1 MPKILWLSAD
11 ILRNNSAAYLVIAGD
26 KLSERRISV
35 QRKSA
40 REHGVI
46 AVVSVVRYDFDVL
59 VALLLV
65 VVDGAIVAEDLEVIA
80 MIIDRDRDVL
90 ALERAVES
98 ATLLRAP
105 GALGG
110 LAVEDD
116 LVLAATEADVQN
128 DIFLAIV
135 KSDTAV
141 VGVGVTVLLETIF
154 VGPED
159 DEAILLQLILE
170 RDAVLV
176 ADREQIK
183 HDMVCCGRRC
193 SVLVRFA
200 RARRGLLGSEMKD
213 CSLKV
218 SRAILVSLYC
228 RQ

>member
-1 MPKILWLSAD
+1 M
-11 ILRNNSAAYLVIAGD
+11 
-26 KLSERRISV
+26 
-35 QRKSA
+35 
-40 REHGVI
+40 
-46 AVVSVVRYDFDVL
+46 
-59 VALLLV
+59 
-65 VVDGAIVAEDLEVIA
+65 DGAIVAEDLEVIA

-183 HDMVCCGRRC
+183 HDMVW
-193 SVLVRFA
+193 F
-200 RARRGLLGSEMKD
+200 
-213 CSLKV
+213 
-218 SRAILVSLYC
+218 
-228 RQ
+228 